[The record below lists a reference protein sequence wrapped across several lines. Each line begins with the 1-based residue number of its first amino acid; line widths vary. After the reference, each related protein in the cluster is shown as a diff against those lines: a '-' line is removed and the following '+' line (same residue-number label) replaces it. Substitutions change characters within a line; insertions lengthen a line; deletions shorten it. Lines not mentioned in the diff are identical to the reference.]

1 MGAQFPT
8 LDPGVT
14 YLDDSDAPAALY
26 RLVGETLADADGPAY
41 WLDARNAAVPRV
53 IRQHALGRTAESLR
67 VARAFTG
74 YQHYELVR
82 ALPGQVDPRT
92 TLIVAPNLAAL
103 YAEADVPD
111 HEADAMFEA
120 TLSLLRELA
129 DAVGVPVVVTASEA
143 TDPVRETADR
153 VLSAD
158 RTRAGLRIDGP
169 AFGTDLYRHAWG
181 YQTTIPYWVD
191 LLGRAD
197 ATEEQAV
204 PRAADPAVPG
214 V

>member
-8 LDPGVT
+8 LEPGVT
-14 YLDDSDAPAALY
+14 YLDDQDAPTALY
-26 RLVGETLADADGPAY
+26 RLVGETLADVEGPAY

-53 IRQHALGRTAESLR
+53 IRQHALGRTAESVR

-82 ALPGQVDPRT
+82 SLPGQVDPRT
-92 TLIVAPNLAAL
+92 SLIVAPNLVAL
-103 YAEADVPD
+103 YAEDDVLDP
-111 HEADAMFEA
+111 EADAMFEA

-129 DAVGVPVVVTASEA
+129 DAVDIPVVVTASERSD
-143 TDPVRETADR
+143 TVRETADR
-153 VLSAD
+153 VLSAEQ
-158 RTRAGLRIDGP
+158 TRAGLRIDGP
-169 AFGTDLYRHAWG
+169 TFGTDLYRHAWG